1 MTELTESELKTEK
14 TVDGCRKKYLDR
26 LSSANPVLF
35 RRISESSDP
44 EEARTGLFE
53 LLADMERM
61 LLSGDVHMG
70 AEAQRDIR
78 LNISVLRNLI
88 SPMNEN
94 RTGTSAL
101 THLWNLI
108 NDREESDDSR
118 ISPGFVWEFINIFE
132 GVMGRIESKES
143 EPGGG
148 CRSNG
153 LQGREAAIARGTIL
167 DRLASRMNDYCA
179 NYPSGLVGE
188 IIETRRKN
196 RKRILE
202 YFGGSEDDWN
212 DHTWHMKNVIR
223 ETETLFA
230 LLDLTEERRR
240 AVEIVVENKI
250 PFGITPYY
258 ASLMDR
264 KAGAGYD
271 AAIRAVVFPSPEYA
285 GVMAAHRE
293 NRKIEMDFMGERDTS
308 PADLVTRRY
317 PGIAIFKPF
326 NSCPQICVYCQRN
339 WEIDHVPTTEARA
352 SKKKLDAALD
362 WFRRHEHVGDVLVT
376 GGDPCVMPDA
386 ALARIL
392 DSMCEIEHIYRIRI
406 GTRTPVVLPMRWSDD
421 LVGILSNAHEPGRRE
436 IVVSTHF
443 EHSSEITPEVL
454 TAIGKIRSAGLGVYN
469 QEVFILENSRRFE
482 SAKLRKDLRL
492 AGVDPY
498 YTFNMKGKKETSA
511 SMVPIARLLQ
521 ERKEEARL
529 VPGMDRTD
537 EPVFN
542 VPKIGKN
549 YLRGWQDHD
558 LIMIKP
564 DGSRIYEF
572 YHWETNGTPA
582 PTYCYTD
589 VPIYNYLARLAALG
603 ERIEDYSTIWQYF

>member
-1 MTELTESELKTEK
+1 MDLMTELTEYKLKNEK
-14 TVDGCRKKYLDR
+14 TIDGCRKTYLDR
-26 LSSANPVLF
+26 LSRANPALF
-35 RRISESSDP
+35 RCISESSDT
-44 EEARTGLFE
+44 EEARAGLFE
-53 LLADMERM
+53 LLAAMERM
-61 LLSGDVHMG
+61 LLSGDVNIG
-70 AEAQRDIR
+70 AEIQRNIR
-78 LNISVLRNLI
+78 LNIAVMRNLI
-88 SPMNEN
+88 SPVNEN

-101 THLWNLI
+101 KILWNLI
-108 NDREESDDSR
+108 NDREESDDLR
-118 ISPGFVWEFINIFE
+118 ISPGFMWEFINIFE
-132 GVMGRIESKES
+132 GVKGKAGSKES

-148 CRSNG
+148 HGSNG
-153 LQGREAAIARGTIL
+153 LTGREAAFARGEIL
-167 DRLASRMNDYCA
+167 NRLASRMNEYFEK
-179 NYPSGLVGE
+179 YPSGLVE
-188 IIETRRKN
+188 DIIETRRKN
-196 RKRILE
+196 RRRILE
-202 YFGGSEDDWN
+202 HFGGSEDDWN
-212 DHTWHMKNVIR
+212 DHTWQMKNVIR
-223 ETETLFA
+223 ETGTLFA

-264 KAGAGYD
+264 KPGAGYD
-271 AAIRAVVFPSPEYA
+271 SAIRAVVFPSPEYA
-285 GVMAAHRE
+285 RVMAAHRE
-293 NRKIEMDFMGERDTS
+293 NRKIEMDFMGEQDTS
-308 PADLVTRRY
+308 PVDLVTRRY
-317 PGIAIFKPF
+317 PGIAIFKPI
-326 NSCPQICVYCQRN
+326 NSCAQICVYCQRN
-339 WEIDHVPTTEARA
+339 WEIDHVPMREARS

-376 GGDPCVMPDA
+376 GGDPCVMPDS
-386 ALARIL
+386 ALAEIL
-392 DSMCEIEHIYRIRI
+392 ASLCEIEHIYRIRI
-406 GTRTPVVLPMRWSDD
+406 GTRTPVVLPMRWTDD

-454 TAIGKIRSAGLGVYN
+454 TAIGKIRDAGLGVYN
-469 QEVFILENSRRFE
+469 QAVFILENSRRFE

-549 YLRGWQDHD
+549 YLRGGQDHD
-558 LIMIKP
+558 LTRT
-564 DGSRIYEF
+564 SRNQTGI
-572 YHWETNGTPA
+572 
-582 PTYCYTD
+582 D
-589 VPIYNYLARLAALG
+589 
-603 ERIEDYSTIWQYF
+603 